1 MKVAALAA
9 LSVLI
14 ALPAD
19 AGERHRQNNVSPIC
33 DNDGRCATL
42 AHIKQGI
49 KLSRAPHRHGTA

>member
-19 AGERHRQNNVSPIC
+19 AGQHQRQNNISPTC
-33 DNDGRCATL
+33 DNDGRCTTL
-42 AHIKQGI
+42 SAAAFTSNFQAHI
-49 KLSRAPHRHGTA
+49 RT